1 MNAFAD
7 GARYLLTGFQL
18 IKQPELRA
26 FVAIPLLLNIL
37 VFTTLGY
44 FALAEFAGALDTL
57 MQSIPD
63 WAAFIRYL
71 LWPLFV
77 LLLLIVSAWTFT
89 ILGNLIASPF
99 AGILAEKAEA
109 MLTRQPSAAFNWKTL
124 PAIAVRSLQ
133 RELSKLLYFMGWA
146 ILILIASMLVSP
158 IAPLLWFAFG
168 AWMMAIQYIDYP
180 FDNHQLSFAELKRWL
195 GQNRMAAIGFGAAVL
210 AASVIP
216 LVNLVVIPAAICGAA
231 ALWVD
236 KKASL
241 PMSTN

>member
-1 MNAFAD
+1 MKGLSD

-18 IKQPELRA
+18 IKQPELRS
-26 FVAIPLLLNIL
+26 FVIIPLLLNII
-37 VFTTLGY
+37 VFATLGY
-44 FALAEFAGALDTL
+44 VALAGFADALDTL

-63 WAAFIRYL
+63 WAAFVRYL

-99 AGILAEKAEA
+99 AGLLAEKAEA
-109 MLTRQPSAAFNWKTL
+109 MLTRQISTAPFDWKTL

-133 RELSKLLYFMGWA
+133 REASKLLYFLGWA
-146 ILILIASMLVSP
+146 ILILIVSMLVSP
-158 IAPLLWFAFG
+158 LAPLLWLAFG

-195 GQNRMAAIGFGAAVL
+195 SQNRMTAIGFGVAVL

-216 LVNLVVIPAAICGAA
+216 LLNLVVIPAAICGAA

-236 KKASL
+236 KR
-241 PMSTN
+241 PV